1 MHPTNSSSGRVRIKS
16 RRKNRDASPI
26 RRFFWNTGISGTQR
40 TALAGFLAG
49 VALGCLFGAI
59 LTLAPGG
66 QKPREPTLSVN
77 QDTDKSQLHIKGK
90 PEIK

>member
-1 MHPTNSSSGRVRIKS
+1 MHQTSSSSGRVRIKS

-26 RRFFWNTGISGTQR
+26 RQFFWKPGISSTQR
-40 TALAGFLAG
+40 TALAGFLVG

-66 QKPREPTLSVN
+66 QKPREPTMSVN
-77 QDTDKSQLHIKGK
+77 QDTGKSQLHIKGK